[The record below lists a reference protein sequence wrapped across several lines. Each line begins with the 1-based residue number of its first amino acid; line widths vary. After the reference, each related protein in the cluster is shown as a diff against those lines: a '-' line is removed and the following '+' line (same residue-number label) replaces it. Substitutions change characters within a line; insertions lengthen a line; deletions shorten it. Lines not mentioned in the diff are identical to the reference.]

1 MALIPELID
10 DAKFIFRYRKRE
22 MARQK
27 KLDQKAP
34 KVGDLAP
41 DFTLSDVSDEYSVTL
56 SDFRGEKPV
65 VLVFGSYT

>member
-22 MARQK
+22 MPRQK

-41 DFTLSDVSDEYSVTL
+41 DFILSDVSDEYSVAL